1 MAGGR
6 PLLVVACACQHNS
19 AMFKVYED
27 FDLARVGHFQSALA
41 AAGIRT
47 LLKNQFMSSVM
58 GEIPFV
64 EVMPELWVLDEADV
78 DRARA
83 LIERLVAAPAGDQ
96 ADWICSSCGEEVGG
110 AFSHCWNCGRGSE
123 EFTESPP

>member
-1 MAGGR
+1 
-6 PLLVVACACQHNS
+6 
-19 AMFKVYED
+19 MFKVFED

-64 EVMPELWVLDEADV
+64 EVMPELWVL
-78 DRARA
+78 
-83 LIERLVAAPAGDQ
+83 LFQKQSG
-96 ADWICSSCGEEVGG
+96 
-110 AFSHCWNCGRGSE
+110 N
-123 EFTESPP
+123 TELKN